1 MVGYNLG
8 GFGGGGGAATGGTAD
23 ESKVLYPYTF
33 RSGDSQNIKTGKIK
47 TWDESINTGSS
58 ANEKK
63 TISPS
68 ESARHISGGVYL
80 DKDIEVGAVQ
90 TQKKFVIPKSAD
102 DTVVSADTGKYL
114 KTVTMEGLSY
124 SYDYENITGLF
135 RTDVYTL
142 KITGLSFVPFG
153 VFLAL
158 DSWASP
164 RYNEE
169 ILGLSAI
176 RFGSGINNRLVS
188 VLWENGD
195 IRSGTHSSGS
205 TELHA
210 EFLDDGITI
219 TSPESLYRFD
229 TGGYRAFVFGWN
241 GKVEE
246 DV

>member
-8 GFGGGGGAATGGTAD
+8 GFGGGGATTGGTAD

-68 ESARHISGGVYL
+68 ESVRYISGGVYL
-80 DKDIEVGAVQ
+80 DKDVEIGAVQ
-90 TQKKFVIPKSAD
+90 TQKKFVIPQSGE

-124 SYDYENITGLF
+124 SYDYENIENLYPKDT
-135 RTDVYTL
+135 YTF

-153 VFLAL
+153 VFLRL
-158 DSWASP
+158 NSGQEPTRNDTV
-164 RYNEE
+164 
-169 ILGLSAI
+169 LGYFDL
-176 RFGSGINNRLVS
+176 RFGGGYNNRTYLVYWDGGRIEDGAGGNFNS
-188 VLWENGD
+188 EF
-195 IRSGTHSSGS
+195 
-205 TELHA
+205 TE
-210 EFLDDGITI
+210 DSITI
-219 TSPESLYRFD
+219 TSLTPYRFD
-229 TGGYRAFVFGWN
+229 DGPYNAFVFGWN

>member
-8 GFGGGGGAATGGTAD
+8 GFGSGGATTGGTAD

-68 ESARHISGGVYL
+68 ESVRYISGGVYL

-90 TQKKFVIPKSAD
+90 TQKKFVIPKSGD
-102 DTVVSADTGKYL
+102 DIVVSADTGKYL

-124 SYDYENITGLF
+124 SYDYENIKNLYPKDT
-135 RTDVYTL
+135 YTFE
-142 KITGLSFVPFG
+142 ITGLSFVPFG
-153 VFLAL
+153 VFLRL
-158 DSWASP
+158 NSGQEP
-164 RYNEE
+164 TRNYTV
-169 ILGLSAI
+169 LGYFDL
-176 RFGSGINNRLVS
+176 RFGGGYNNSTYLVS
-188 VLWENGD
+188 W
-195 IRSGTHSSGS
+195 
-205 TELHA
+205 
-210 EFLDDGITI
+210 DDGRIEDGGGGNFDSEFTEDSITI
-219 TSPESLYRFD
+219 TSLTPFRFD
-229 TGGYRAFVFGWN
+229 DGPYNAFVFGWN
-241 GKVEE
+241 GKVDE